1 MNIYLCGQ
9 KYFGYLTLQMMLA
22 EGHNVIGVSAPEP
35 KDGKPDR
42 LWQHADLKHIPLLPA
57 GKLNADTLPPNID
70 LIVCAHSHDF
80 VGRKTR
86 NRCKLGAIGYHPS
99 LLPLHRGRDAVKWAI
114 KLRERVTGGTVFWL
128 NDTVDGGPIAAQE
141 HCFIKPEWDATELW
155 REALQP
161 LGINLFRRVLSDI
174 NRKVITKIPQDTSVA
189 TWEPA
194 LDPPALYRP
203 DLPQIGATLDGYT
216 VKVYRDEFEG
226 LPVCL

>member
-9 KYFGYLTLQMMLA
+9 KYFGYLTLQLLLT
-22 EGHNVIGVSAPEP
+22 EGYNVVGVSAPEP
-35 KDGKPDR
+35 ANGKPDR
-42 LWQHADLKHIPLLPA
+42 LWQHADLKRLPLLPA
-57 GKLNADTLPPNID
+57 GKLNADTLPPNVD

-80 VGRKTR
+80 IGRKTR

-114 KLRERVTGGTVFWL
+114 KAGDKVTGGTVFWL
-128 NDTVDGGPIAAQE
+128 NDTIDGGPIAAQE
-141 HCFIKPEWDATELW
+141 HCFIKPKWTATELW

-161 LGINLFRRVLSDI
+161 LGITLFKQVLRDI
-174 NRKVITKIPQDTSVA
+174 SKKVIVRIPQDHAIA

-226 LPVCL
+226 LPVAL